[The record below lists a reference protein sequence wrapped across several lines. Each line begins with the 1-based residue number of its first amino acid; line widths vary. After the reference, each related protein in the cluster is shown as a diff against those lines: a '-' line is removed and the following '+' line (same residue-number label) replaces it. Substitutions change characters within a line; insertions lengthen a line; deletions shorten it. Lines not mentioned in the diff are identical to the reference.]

1 MEGDLDLRS
10 NRSSLDTSLYP
21 NLKILRS
28 TAQIIG
34 MQTIIRDQNCP
45 RDHFIF
51 YANRLIRLLI
61 EDALSLLPVAKK
73 VVTTPT
79 GEKYE
84 GVTWNVKLCGVSIVR
99 AGESMENG
107 LREVLKDV
115 KIGKILIQRDEQ
127 TAAPT
132 LYFSKLPTDIA
143 ERYVLLLD
151 PMLATGGS
159 CIKAIEVLMENGV
172 LEERIIFVNLIAA
185 PEGVI
190 ALTKRFPNIK
200 IITTALDE
208 KLNSLKYII
217 PGIGDFGDL
226 YYGTT
231 HK

>member
-1 MEGDLDLRS
+1 
-10 NRSSLDTSLYP
+10 
-21 NLKILRS
+21 
-28 TAQIIG
+28 
-34 MQTIIRDQNCP
+34 
-45 RDHFIF
+45 
-51 YANRLIRLLI
+51 
-61 EDALSLLPVAKK
+61 
-73 VVTTPT
+73 
-79 GEKYE
+79 
-84 GVTWNVKLCGVSIVR
+84 
-99 AGESMENG
+99 MENG